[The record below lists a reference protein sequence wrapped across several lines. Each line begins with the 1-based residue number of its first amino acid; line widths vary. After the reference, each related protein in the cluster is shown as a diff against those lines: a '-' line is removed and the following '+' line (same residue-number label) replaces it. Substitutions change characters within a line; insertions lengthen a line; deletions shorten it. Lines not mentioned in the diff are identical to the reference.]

1 MGGILSR
8 IVPLMASFTPLT
20 VDAST
25 QPRKVYPGISVR
37 KPPISTVSPYF
48 APELPKETMY
58 QYLLWFIL
66 GIIAVTL
73 FIVIIR
79 LLNKNTESED
89 QA

>member
-1 MGGILSR
+1 MNLYYGGKANKQLYDIEKYADNFGLPS
-8 IVPLMASFTPLT
+8 
-20 VDAST
+20 
-25 QPRKVYPGISVR
+25 QVYQLGEE
-37 KPPISTVSPYF
+37 TVSPYF
-48 APELPKETMY
+48 APELPKETIY